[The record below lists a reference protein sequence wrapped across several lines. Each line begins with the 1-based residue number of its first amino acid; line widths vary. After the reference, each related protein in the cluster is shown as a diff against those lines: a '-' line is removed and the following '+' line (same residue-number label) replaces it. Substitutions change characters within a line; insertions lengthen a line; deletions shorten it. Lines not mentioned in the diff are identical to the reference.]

1 MSLSFYMSLRRIG
14 LSCKD
19 SSRLCSNSNVL
30 LLFER
35 ARTFI
40 KVRGSREVLFLLI
53 TFFSFSTAARRP
65 GATFLLIPPS
75 ARATG
80 MAYAYTAVCD
90 DASAN
95 YYNAAGLAFF
105 ESPKMTMNYCGYQL
119 GFHDNM
125 HHLYFACVYP
135 LHKSTW
141 GFDIIFFTPGETVG
155 WVPGLVEEG
164 MPWRLA
170 VRVNYSRLLTENLS
184 LGVGF
189 KVIYQYQLLLYSPFL
204 PDSPWL
210 NNIGFDQGGTGSSE
224 ALDFNILYK
233 LHPKFSVGA
242 VLHNIGLNVM
252 YLNDSLS
259 DPLPRLFRLGIAYEP
274 INTEYLS
281 CTFSA
286 ELTKVLNNM
295 FYNEDNSFSENLKYE
310 IKEAWKGIG
319 LELTCYKTIS
329 LRAGYFYDM
338 EGERKGF
345 TFGTGINIKNL
356 ELDIGID
363 ERIFDWQ
370 TKNRRISLS
379 YTF

>member
-1 MSLSFYMSLRRIG
+1 M
-14 LSCKD
+14 SCKD
-19 SSRLCSNSNVL
+19 SSRLRLSISLETDSNSNVL

-53 TFFSFSTAARRP
+53 TFFSLSTAAQRP

-105 ESPKMTMNYCGYQL
+105 ESPKITANYFGYLTGLSPDMHYVYCGL
-119 GFHDNM
+119 
-125 HHLYFACVYP
+125 AYP
-135 LHKSTW
+135 LSKSAW

-155 WVPGLVEEG
+155 WSPWPVEEG
-164 MPWRLA
+164 IPWRFA

-319 LELTCYKTIS
+319 LEFAFYKIVS
-329 LRAGYFYDM
+329 VRGGYFYDY
-338 EGERKGF
+338 EGMRKGF
-345 TFGTGINIKNL
+345 TFGGGINIKNF
-356 ELDIGID
+356 ELDMGID
-363 ERIFDWQ
+363 EKIFDFK
-370 TKNRRISLS
+370 TENRRISLS